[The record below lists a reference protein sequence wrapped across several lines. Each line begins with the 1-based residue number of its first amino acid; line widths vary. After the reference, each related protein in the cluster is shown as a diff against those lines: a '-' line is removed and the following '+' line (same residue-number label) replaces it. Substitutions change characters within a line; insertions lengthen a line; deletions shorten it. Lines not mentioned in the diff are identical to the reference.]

1 MHSVAVFDLDNTLVH
16 GSSLFHFARFL
27 VRRRVL
33 SPRHVARFVLPE
45 LRYARGRGEQERSTS
60 LAVLLAL
67 GLVNGVPHETM
78 LALTDE
84 FVRTRPSSSFNGA
97 MVHEVRRQQA
107 RGVPCFIATASPQEL
122 ADAFA
127 RRLEMEGAFGTV
139 SEVVDGRYTGALIG
153 AVCHGG
159 AKAQRVGAGLA
170 AQGLDLSHAMAFS
183 DSVNDLP
190 LLVAAGRPV
199 AVNADVELAQIAERN
214 GWPVFLGRRDRRRA
228 TQSLTAYLPFPM

>member
-1 MHSVAVFDLDNTLVH
+1 MPSAAVFDLDNTLVH

-33 SPRHVARFVLPE
+33 SHRHVVRFVLPE
-45 LRYARGRGEQERSTS
+45 LLYARGRGEQEGSTS
-60 LAVLLAL
+60 RAVLLAL
-67 GLVNGVPHETM
+67 RLVNGVSRDTM
-78 LALTDE
+78 QELADE
-84 FVRTRPSSSFNGA
+84 FVRTRLPGFLDGA
-97 MVHEVRRQQA
+97 MLHEVRRQQA

-127 RRLEMEGAFGTV
+127 RRLDMDGSFGTV
-139 SEVVDGRYTGALIG
+139 SEVVDGRYTGALLG
-153 AVCHGG
+153 PVCHGG
-159 AKAQRVGAGLA
+159 AKARRVGTELA
-170 AQGLDLSHAMAFS
+170 TRGLDLSQAIAYS

-228 TQSLTAYLPFPM
+228 TQSLMAYLPFPM